1 MEDGPVFIGGLE
13 RTGTSLLF
21 ALLASHPSLAMTRR
35 TNWWTFFYGNFGDLA
50 EDRNLDRCLGT
61 MMRYRR
67 HLKLQ
72 PDAERLRREF
82 VAGERSYCRLFAL
95 LQAQQAERAGKRRW
109 GDKSLNT
116 ERYAETVFGCFPNAR
131 IVHLIRDPRDRYASA
146 LKRWSTNRGGVGSAT
161 AAWIGSMALG
171 ERNEQAFPDRYRVLR
186 YETLVEEPQA
196 TLRGLCDF
204 IGEAY
209 EPGMLQMDGAADF
222 RDSGGNSSFGRFA
235 AGQIS
240 TQSVGRYRSVL
251 NESQIAFIQGRA
263 GEPMTGHGYELAE
276 VRLSGARRL
285 RYDLL
290 DAPLNVGT
298 MLAWR
303 AREAVF
309 DRTGRRP
316 SAHTILAER

>member
-1 MEDGPVFIGGLE
+1 VEDGPVFIGGLE

-72 PDAERLRREF
+72 PDADRLRREF

-209 EPGMLQMDGAADF
+209 EPAMLQMEGAVDF

-251 NESQIAFIQGRA
+251 NESQIAFIQDRA
-263 GEPMTGHGYELAE
+263 GEPMTGRGYELAE